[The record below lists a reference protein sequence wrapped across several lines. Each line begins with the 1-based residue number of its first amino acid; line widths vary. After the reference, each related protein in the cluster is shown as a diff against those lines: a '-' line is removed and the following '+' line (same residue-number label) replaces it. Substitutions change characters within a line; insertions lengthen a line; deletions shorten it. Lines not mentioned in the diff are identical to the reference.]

1 MAGHRHFNIHSS
13 DHPLRKGVKQ
23 GQRSSHAL
31 HPLRRRSLRAQDL
44 IEFALIFPVLM
55 LFVFGIVDFGRA
67 FHVLIAISNA
77 AREGARVGILY
88 GLNTDYTLKPNV
100 IKQAAVFEAG
110 NYNLQLDPAY
120 VDPICICRTCAPG
133 DENVC
138 VPEGTLRVVVSYTFQ
153 PIMEIVFKNNLTLV
167 RDMEMMIP

>member
-1 MAGHRHFNIHSS
+1 MTGPQ
-13 DHPLRKGVKQ
+13 HPITYIRNSVLRKGVKR
-23 GQRSSHAL
+23 GHSRSPDL

-77 AREGARVGILY
+77 AREGARYGVGPGMDRSDPVLFV
-88 GLNTDYTLKPNV
+88 TLDNE
-100 IKQAAVFEAG
+100 IKAAAVQEAG
-110 NYNLQLDPAY
+110 NFNLKLVTGDVTVSCPNT
-120 VDPICICRTCAPG
+120 CIG
-133 DENVC
+133 EQN
-138 VPEGTLRVVVSYTFQ
+138 LRVVVNYTFT
-153 PIMEIVFKNNLTLV
+153 PIFDMLIPDSGITFV